1 MGKRTIEVADLV
13 DEIERRME
21 ELDLSANATA
31 DRIGI
36 TAQRLSQWRRG
47 THVMLDPDLQQRLAL
62 FLGCSPRRVLE
73 LLGYSTSDGVAN
85 LSSGDQPFPGLLCGR
100 SLTTLAAVA

>member
-1 MGKRTIEVADLV
+1 VGTRTIEVADLV

-21 ELDLSANATA
+21 ELSLSANATA

-47 THVMLDPDLQQRLAL
+47 TQVQLDPELQQRLAG

-73 LLGYSTSDGVAN
+73 LLGYSTSDGIAN
-85 LSSGDQPFPGLLCGR
+85 LSAGNGPFPGLLCGR
-100 SLTTLAAVA
+100 TLTLSAVA